1 MRAASAPIYSVLAAN
16 YRATF
21 QNYSNKLEVLQRLM
35 ESETP
40 DTARIEATLL
50 EVETARVA
58 HSCARDRLAQELI
71 RSASQLPARNVSRPA
86 SGVSESHIRGTAR
99 LLWELA
105 GKPDGTADGDWHKA
119 KKLVQT
125 AAATGC

>member
-1 MRAASAPIYSVLAAN
+1 MKAASAPIYTVLAAH

-21 QNYSNKLEVLQRLM
+21 QQYSNKLEVLQRLM
-35 ESETP
+35 DAAKP
-40 DTARIEATLL
+40 DTPRIEATLL
-50 EVETARVA
+50 EVETARVK
-58 HSCARDRLAQELI
+58 HSCARDSLGQQLI
-71 RSASQLPARNVSRPA
+71 RSASALPGQIPQPA
-86 SGVSESHIRGTAR
+86 SGVSESHIRGTAQ